1 MRKPRFRKKNLHV
14 LSSLD
19 ASFES
24 SKMYIYFQIPTH
36 LYQETATRLQTRYIQ
51 EREDR
56 LKGRNGR
63 VISDRND

>member
-1 MRKPRFRKKNLHV
+1 MRKPRFRKTNLHV
-14 LSSLD
+14 LSSLH

-24 SKMYIYFQIPTH
+24 SEMHIYFQIPTH
-36 LYQETATRLQTRYIQ
+36 LYQETDTKLQIRYIQ
-51 EREDR
+51 EREDS